1 MDTQPLNLLGY
12 VRVSGD
18 DQQRFGHSVHQQ
30 PERLRAYCAAY
41 GYHLVDIVTEP
52 QEVSAGVPLAKRKGG
67 AELLRRL
74 RDPEI
79 DGVLVIRLE
88 RIFRDMI
95 DGLLFFERTARKL
108 GISVHSIAEH
118 IDTSTAAGR
127 LALKVH
133 LLMADADRDRIAER
147 TTEVM
152 RGLRD
157 RGKVYGSV
165 PFGCVAVG
173 GHLCEERGRHVD
185 QDLQRCP
192 ATWPIREEIVALSR
206 RMSLA
211 EVSRELYQR
220 GIPSPQGAAYWSK
233 SSIRRVVESHGD
245 LEHLPM
251 ADEAHEA
258 PVSLPAGEPRRPA
271 AAGPAEAAPTPG
283 HDVSSVMLE
292 GAP

>member
-1 MDTQPLNLLGY
+1 MDQPLNLLGY

-30 PERLRAYCAAY
+30 PERLRAYCAAF
-41 GYHLVDIVTEP
+41 GHTLVDIIAEP
-52 QEVSAGVPLAKRKGG
+52 TEVSAGVPLAKRKGG

-74 RDPEI
+74 RDPDI

-95 DGLLFFERTARKL
+95 DGLLFFERTARKY
-108 GISVHSIAEH
+108 GISVHSMAEQ

-133 LLMADADRDRIAER
+133 LLMADADRDRISER
-147 TTEVM
+147 TAEVM

-157 RGKVYGSV
+157 AGKVYGSV
-165 PFGCVAVG
+165 PYGCVAEG
-173 GHLCEERGRHVD
+173 GEWCEDRSRFVRQNLARHPD
-185 QDLQRCP
+185 
-192 ATWPIREEIVALSR
+192 TWPLREIVVALAKDR
-206 RMSLA
+206 SLA
-211 EVSRELYQR
+211 QVAEELHQR

-233 SSIRRVVESHGD
+233 TSISRVVESHGD
-245 LEHLPM
+245 LEHLPV
-251 ADEAHEA
+251 ATQPHEA
-258 PVSLPAGEPRRPA
+258 PVSQQLRDLRAPEPATDKEY
-271 AAGPAEAAPTPG
+271 
-283 HDVSSVMLE
+283 DVSSVMLE